1 MSAGAWGAA
10 DADGAA
16 DAAARRVVV
25 IGVGNEFR
33 RDDGVGPEV
42 VSRLGHA
49 VPDSVRLVA
58 SDGEPARMI
67 EAWTGA
73 DLAVVVD
80 ALQVAGAGLAGT
92 GHAGGP
98 APGRTHRLVIDEVAA
113 AEPPSAV
120 SSHGLGLGDAIGL
133 ARVLDLMP
141 ARLIIHAVE
150 VTDCGYGVGLT
161 QAVAAAA
168 ETVTSA
174 VLRDLRELGVPV

>member
-1 MSAGAWGAA
+1 MSAGAGGSA
-10 DADGAA
+10 G
-16 DAAARRVVV
+16 AAARRVVV

-42 VSRLGHA
+42 VSRLGA
-49 VPDSVRLVA
+49 SVPDSVRLVA

-80 ALQVAGAGLAGT
+80 ALRVAGPGL
-92 GHAGGP
+92 
-98 APGRTHRLVIDEVAA
+98 APGRTRRLVIDEVTADPA
-113 AEPPSAV
+113 GAV

-133 ARVLDLMP
+133 ARALDLMP
-141 ARLIIHAVE
+141 ARLIVHAVE
-150 VTDCGYGVGLT
+150 VTECGYGVGLT
-161 QAVAAAA
+161 PAVAAAA